1 MANLLLAR
9 ATAREKEI
17 SIRAALGASRSRV
30 VRQLL
35 IESLLLALGGALL
48 GCLVTWNLLDKLVA
62 IIPAGYIPDEAAIRV
77 NASVL
82 LFTLGVALVST
93 VLFGLAPALLAVR
106 GDLQAPLKDG
116 GRGSAESSR
125 HHQLRG
131 WLVVSEVALSLVLL
145 SGAGL
150 LMRSFLA
157 LQQRE
162 LGFNPE
168 HTFAVG
174 AEFPEDRYNTPEKWF
189 QIHLEF
195 LRAMRA
201 VPGVVS
207 AALNSPPY
215 LWLGE
220 VTAIQIDGEPLAEG
234 QQVNFSQVGD
244 RFFET
249 VGISILQGRGISE
262 EDLHSRRRVAVVNHA
277 FARRYFGT
285 RDPLSHQVKIVAWED
300 KERPS
305 RYQVE
310 NPWFE
315 IIGVSGDTAV
325 FDWAS
330 YGNMAQSKP
339 IVYVSYTVTEVAQ
352 VTVRTVGMSAGLEQS
367 LRRASAG
374 LDKEAPFYIRSLDE
388 LRQRFWFGV
397 PRFLTA
403 VFLTFACLG
412 LILVSVGVFAVL
424 SYAVS
429 RGRRRLA
436 FGWRWEPKV
445 PTSARW

>member
-1 MANLLLAR
+1 
-9 ATAREKEI
+9 
-17 SIRAALGASRSRV
+17 
-30 VRQLL
+30 
-35 IESLLLALGGALL
+35 
-48 GCLVTWNLLDKLVA
+48 
-62 IIPAGYIPDEAAIRV
+62 
-77 NASVL
+77 
-82 LFTLGVALVST
+82 
-93 VLFGLAPALLAVR
+93 
-106 GDLQAPLKDG
+106 
-116 GRGSAESSR
+116 
-125 HHQLRG
+125 
-131 WLVVSEVALSLVLL
+131 
-145 SGAGL
+145 
-150 LMRSFLA
+150 MRSFLG

-189 QIHLEF
+189 QIHVEF

-249 VGISILQGRGISE
+249 VGVSILQGRGISE

-285 RDPLSHQVKIVAWED
+285 RDPLRHQVKIVAWEA

-305 RYQVE
+305 QYQVE

-325 FDWAS
+325 ADWAS

-339 IVYVSYTVTEVAQ
+339 IVYVSYTVTDVAQ

-367 LRRASAG
+367 LRRASAA

-403 VFLTFACLG
+403 IFLAFACLG
-412 LILVSVGVFAVL
+412 LILVSVGVFGVL

-429 RGRRRLA
+429 QRTHEIGIRMALGAEATDVRRMVMVAGLWWIGIGIGIGVPVSVALA
-436 FGWRWEPKV
+436 KILQNRIWGIK
-445 PTSARW
+445 SADPLTLVAVSLLLTAVGLAACYFPARRATRVDPMVALRCE